1 MQGFTVYPAIDLR
14 AGKVVR
20 LKQGDPNRQMVYTDD
35 PAAAARS
42 WIEQGA
48 SWLHVVDLSGAFGES
63 VEENQPALEQLL
75 KAVGGTGP
83 AVKVQ
88 FGGGLRSLEDVERLL
103 SLGVSRVIL
112 GTLAVSAPD
121 LVQRAVARFGAEAI
135 AVAVDARHGKVRV
148 QGWQAEMD
156 LDPFEFAGRLS
167 ESGVRTVI
175 FTNISRDGVGQGVDV
190 KTSARLS
197 RETGLAVIAAGGV
210 NALAH
215 IRKARQANLS
225 GVVVGRALY
234 EGRFTLK
241 EALEC

>member
-1 MQGFTVYPAIDLR
+1 MPGFTVYPAIDLR

-20 LKQGDPNRQMVYTDD
+20 LKQGDPNRQTIYTDD
-35 PAAAARS
+35 PAAVARN

-48 SWLHVVDLSGAFGES
+48 SWLHVVDLSGAFGETA
-63 VEENQPALEQLL
+63 EENQQALEELL

-88 FGGGLRSLEDVERLL
+88 FGGGLRSPADVERLL
-103 SLGVSRVIL
+103 YLGVSRVIL
-112 GTLAVSAPD
+112 GTMAVSAPD
-121 LVQRAVARFGAEAI
+121 LVQQAVARFGAEAV

-148 QGWQAEMD
+148 QGWRAETD
-156 LDPFEFAGRLS
+156 LDPLAFASRLS
-167 ESGVRTVI
+167 EFGVRTVV
-175 FTNISRDGVGQGVDV
+175 FTNISRDGVGQGADV

-210 NALAH
+210 NALAD
-215 IRKARQANLS
+215 IRKARQAKLS